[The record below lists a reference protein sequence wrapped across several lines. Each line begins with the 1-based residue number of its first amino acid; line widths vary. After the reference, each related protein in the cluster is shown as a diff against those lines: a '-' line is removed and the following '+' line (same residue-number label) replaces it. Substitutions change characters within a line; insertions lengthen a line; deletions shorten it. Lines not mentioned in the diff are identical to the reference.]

1 MDHKVM
7 FVTKLL
13 ILEASAVIV
22 LHPLCKGLKSGQ
34 KEPQNQVAEG
44 DDAFH
49 HKIWVRCYG
58 FPILACIWSKK
69 CPHKLS
75 SEFHLHNPQQLGRTF
90 HNFCCFASI
99 NVAKLNVTS

>member
-69 CPHKLS
+69 CPHKLKLRIS
-75 SEFHLHNPQQLGRTF
+75 PPQSTTVGKDISQLLL
-90 HNFCCFASI
+90 FC
-99 NVAKLNVTS
+99 LNKCC

>member
-22 LHPLCKGLKSGQ
+22 LHSHCKGLKTGH

-49 HKIWVRCYG
+49 
-58 FPILACIWSKK
+58 
-69 CPHKLS
+69 
-75 SEFHLHNPQQLGRTF
+75 QDLGQ
-90 HNFCCFASI
+90 
-99 NVAKLNVTS
+99 V